1 MSLEL
6 KEIIRYATGSLMET
20 GRAEIDEM
28 WVTSS
33 RVLPDGRILAASN
46 TDGKVQLWEM
56 SGPGLESKKMLLEAS
71 RSSPTAISPDGKW
84 LIFYT
89 SEGLQAK
96 NVETGQD
103 GIFLH
108 DKWYGHLKLSFSPD
122 GKLLAVSRSDR
133 SVRIFD
139 FVTGNVSNGVGGPED
154 WISQMAFNKDS
165 NLLVGAAGGSAWIWS
180 VVPGLD
186 PLKFKF
192 YESIQEGDLVR
203 FDNTVT
209 AVTLNP
215 DSKLLAVAT
224 SENSIWLYDR
234 ISKQVV
240 GKLTG
245 HFSAPIELAFS
256 PDGSYLASIDRDGV
270 LIVWEIARQVVAGQV
285 RPETGVVRGL
295 VVRPDGNLMA
305 WGEHTIWLLD
315 QISAEAQRIAGLAGG
330 LIIGVSGESNLA
342 ATYLPYQV
350 SLYNTNTGEFL
361 QTLVEEAAE
370 PFSEYY
376 WEGQI
381 FRRVNNAVFS
391 RDGSRLATVGS
402 GGVWVYNLPDMKLQH
417 HFEGTWSVKA
427 AISRDGGWLVASTF
441 EKIRPP
447 ELFNLETGE
456 SI

>member
-1 MSLEL
+1 M
-6 KEIIRYATGSLMET
+6 
-20 GRAEIDEM
+20 
-28 WVTSS
+28 
-33 RVLPDGRILAASN
+33 
-46 TDGKVQLWEM
+46 
-56 SGPGLESKKMLLEAS
+56 
-71 RSSPTAISPDGKW
+71 
-84 LIFYT
+84 
-89 SEGLQAK
+89 
-96 NVETGQD
+96 
-103 GIFLH
+103 
-108 DKWYGHLKLSFSPD
+108 
-122 GKLLAVSRSDR
+122 
-133 SVRIFD
+133 
-139 FVTGNVSNGVGGPED
+139 
-154 WISQMAFNKDS
+154 
-165 NLLVGAAGGSAWIWS
+165 
-180 VVPGLD
+180 
-186 PLKFKF
+186 
-192 YESIQEGDLVR
+192 
-203 FDNTVT
+203 
-209 AVTLNP
+209 
-215 DSKLLAVAT
+215 
-224 SENSIWLYDR
+224 
-234 ISKQVV
+234 
-240 GKLTG
+240 
-245 HFSAPIELAFS
+245 
-256 PDGSYLASIDRDGV
+256 

-330 LIIGVSGESNLA
+330 LIIGVSGKSNLA

-447 ELFNLETGE
+447 ELFNLETGK